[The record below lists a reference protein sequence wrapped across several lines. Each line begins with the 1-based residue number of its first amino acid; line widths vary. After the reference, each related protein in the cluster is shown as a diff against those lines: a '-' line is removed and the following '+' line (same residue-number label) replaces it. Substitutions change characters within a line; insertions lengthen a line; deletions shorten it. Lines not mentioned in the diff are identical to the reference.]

1 MDNNLDNKSIKNND
15 RRIKSIIFKGE
26 ILVLVAVIIIEFF
39 LIIRVPTNY
48 LAIIGTG
55 LLLLLLFELVMDEV
69 TRKIN
74 RSNEQKIL
82 QTEEYM
88 KSQKAIYLANKRGF
102 ESIIKKLDEKSEKN
116 TEEINNLF
124 AGQKSIA
131 KAIIR
136 KNIESF
142 DDTKESIVN
151 AIDKSNDNCK
161 LVRQE
166 CEAIKQFCE
175 ELVQKIDEISDTEK
189 FAKIMEE
196 NMSHILKNEVQVDL
210 KEEDTHELAKEVLSQ
225 DLESLEQV
233 RIEPVSIELPIEETM
248 VNNTIELDTSDPN
261 KMMTP
266 DDIAA
271 LLASMQ

>member
-26 ILVLVAVIIIEFF
+26 ILVLIAVIIIEFF

-196 NMSHILKNEVQVDL
+196 NMSHILKNEVKVDL

-233 RIEPVSIELPIEETM
+233 RIEPVSIEPPIEETM